1 MKVLVTGGAGRL
13 GRSVVAGLTGVG
25 HDVVSVDIGTVG
37 HAGITEV
44 TADLLDAD
52 DTRELVAEVAPDA
65 VIHLAGIAVPF
76 SAPEQ
81 DILVTNTALAANV
94 AEAAVGA
101 EVEVVVNASSPTPV
115 GYGNPAG
122 WQPAYLPIDEN
133 HPLEPWHAY
142 GVSKVVIEQVTRAH
156 ARTERTRPRFFAFRP
171 CYVIAPEEWDGAPTQ
186 AGHTVA
192 ERLDDPALGAVSL
205 FNYVDARDVTS
216 FLAALLE
223 RASDIPNGEVF
234 FVGAED
240 ALAREPL
247 AELLPRFHPGTQG
260 HAASL
265 TGAAPAFTSDRARR
279 LLGWRPSHSWRT
291 ELGENP
297 RSLEQP

>member
-1 MKVLVTGGAGRL
+1 MKVLVTGGGGRL
-13 GRSVVAGLTGVG
+13 GRSVVAGLAGIG
-25 HDVVSVDIGTVG
+25 HDVVSVDVAKVG
-37 HAGITEV
+37 HTGITEV
-44 TADLLDAD
+44 AADLLDAD
-52 DTRELVAEVAPDA
+52 GTRDLVAETAPDA
-65 VIHLAGIAVPF
+65 LIHLAGIAVPF

-81 DILVTNTALAANV
+81 DILVTNTTLAANV

-101 EVEVVVNASSPTPV
+101 GVGTVVNASSPTPI

-122 WQPAYLPIDEN
+122 WQPAYLPIDED

-142 GVSKVVIEQVTRAH
+142 GVSKVVIEQITRAH

-171 CYVIAPEEWDGAPTQ
+171 CYVIAPEEWLGAPTQ

-192 ERLDDPALGAVSL
+192 QRLDEPALGAVSL

-216 FLAALLE
+216 FLTLLLD
-223 RASDIPNGEVF
+223 RAHDVPNGEVF

-247 AELLPRFHPGTQG
+247 AELLPRFHPGTEG

-265 TGAAPAFTSDRARR
+265 KGAAPAFTSDRARR
-279 LLGWRPSHSWRT
+279 LLGWKPRHSWRT
-291 ELGENP
+291 ELSEHP
-297 RSLEQP
+297 RPPEQP